1 MQTWGWRRQAGS
13 CRKGR
18 AHPSPS
24 LNVNNVNVFVQLRSL
39 HKCVTSPWNHN
50 CLLSSFIVLWGYRH
64 HHLSL
69 LHSVWGSPS
78 FDPMAEEWMPMILY
92 EASGPLHVLTHKVT
106 PAGEFQGT
114 PTSCMLAHGSSWHL
128 PQTRAEAAR
137 LLRTWSHKSQN
148 IMLFVKKTLKEFS
161 SWLTGNI
168 PD

>member
-1 MQTWGWRRQAGS
+1 MPDNRGVRVIQGRLPGGWGRRAS
-13 CRKGR
+13 FLSR
-18 AHPSPS
+18 HLFLPS
-24 LNVNNVNVFVQLRSL
+24 
-39 HKCVTSPWNHN
+39 HN

-69 LHSVWGSPS
+69 LHSVWGSPL

-128 PQTRAEAAR
+128 PQTRAETAR